1 MHKEDNLNKLGFE
14 GDIHVLPIIQKLAT
28 KHNIK
33 AVIETGTFYGN
44 TTARFTELGLP
55 VYTIESQPLQFK
67 AAYDNLKAKGFDVD
81 QWDKGTIHLIQAHS
95 HNCLNE
101 VIKST
106 GVDSILF
113 YLDAHWESHL
123 PLLDELKHIAAS
135 GVKAV
140 IVIHDFYVPEKDFGF
155 DTYYGQRLDFQFIEP
170 CLSAIY
176 PKGYNYF
183 YNTVAEGHKRGL
195 IFIEPVI
202 DRATS
207 DDEQQYTTAIGTKTS
222 DPKAVTG
229 SLQPEKPAPK
239 KRGRKPKAK

>member
-1 MHKEDNLNKLGFE
+1 MVTKQDNLNKLGFE
-14 GDIHVLPIIQKLAT
+14 GDPHVMPVIEQLAK
-28 KHNIK
+28 KHNLK

-55 VYTIESQPLQFK
+55 VKTIESQPLQFK

-81 QWDKGTIHLIQAHS
+81 AWDKGTIHLIQGHS

-140 IVIHDFYVPEKDFGF
+140 IVIHDFYVPNSDFGF
-155 DTYYGQRLDFQFIEP
+155 DTYHGQRLDFQFIEP

-202 DRATS
+202 DRAPS
-207 DDEQQYTTAIGTKTS
+207 DDEQPIK
-222 DPKAVTG
+222 
-229 SLQPEKPAPK
+229 PEPK

>member
-1 MHKEDNLNKLGFE
+1 MKEDNLNKLGFE
-14 GDIHVLPIIQKLAT
+14 GDPHVMPVIEQLAK
-28 KHNIK
+28 KHNLK

-55 VYTIESQPLQFK
+55 VKTIESQPLQFK
-67 AAYDNLKAKGFDVD
+67 AAYDNLKAKGFDID
-81 QWDKGTIHLIQAHS
+81 QWDKGTIHLIQGHS
-95 HNCLNE
+95 QNCLNE

-140 IVIHDFYVPEKDFGF
+140 IVIHDFYVPNSDFGF
-155 DTYYGQRLDFQFIEP
+155 DTYHGQKLDFQFIEP

-202 DRATS
+202 DRAPS
-207 DDEQQYTTAIGTKTS
+207 DDEQ
-222 DPKAVTG
+222 
-229 SLQPEKPAPK
+229 PEKPEPK